1 MKHGHESKTIVVR
14 HSSIDNESYD
24 DTISDSLQWQSYR
37 CWVIRLFIRSRK
49 PGLGLRTRCSVKLA
63 NLE

>member
-24 DTISDSLQWQSYR
+24 DTFPAVAELPVLGDTAVYQELKA
-37 CWVIRLFIRSRK
+37 WVGAENEMFCEA
-49 PGLGLRTRCSVKLA
+49 G
-63 NLE
+63 

>member
-24 DTISDSLQWQSYR
+24 DTISDSLQWQSYP
-37 CWVIRLFIRSRK
+37 CWVIRLFTRS
-49 PGLGLRTRCSVKLA
+49 
-63 NLE
+63 